1 MTTFATS
8 PRIDTGV
15 IDPPAPSGHGPRGEI
30 LAPNEPATAPPVFN
44 AIWKERRKVLVI
56 ASRFP
61 PVASVGAIRIRKFAK
76 YLRDFGWEPII
87 ITGAMRPDSQNSHDA
102 RRAID
107 RESLDDLPDDLI
119 VHRLNA
125 SLDHWPTHVSRSL
138 GARIGK
144 CTRFVGL
151 SEKRW
156 QDGLKWR
163 FERLHD
169 RLAFPDRGIWR
180 LPTIV
185 RLARRLHKG
194 HDFQAVFSS
203 GMPFSDHLIGLA
215 VKRAIRIPWLADFR
229 DPWVEYIHW
238 KQWTSR
244 WGRSATRRAERAV
257 VRNAAC
263 VISVNDHMTDRFR
276 ARYAQESQE
285 KFVTI
290 PNGFDPRDFT
300 IDMSPKSATA
310 EKRRFTLLY
319 AGSLYQ
325 TRSPAKLIDAFCSFL
340 DTTPEAAES
349 AALEFVG
356 RPGSHVDDLVHR
368 RPDNIRY
375 RGLLP
380 HSTTCRAMAEA
391 TVNIVLLPNLPGS
404 EKDTTA
410 KIYECLGSGRPIL
423 AAVPLNGAAAGVL
436 RGFDGVSLC
445 DPDDVQAIQAAIA
458 TLYGRWRVNDIR
470 LDRPAAALEPHTRRD
485 QARLLA
491 ERLAQICP
499 IANREIAAR

>member
-1 MTTFATS
+1 MND
-8 PRIDTGV
+8 R
-15 IDPPAPSGHGPRGEI
+15 PASTESGLGIGYSV
-30 LAPNEPATAPPVFN
+30 PNEADVAPPP
-44 AIWKERRKVLVI
+44 IESTQRERRPVLVI

-76 YLRDFGWEPII
+76 YLRDFGWEPVI
-87 ITGAMRPDSQNSHDA
+87 ITGAMRSDVQNSHDA
-102 RRAID
+102 RRAVD
-107 RESLDDLPDDLI
+107 RESLDDLPAGLM

-125 SLDHWPTHVSRSL
+125 SLDHWPSHVSRSL
-138 GARIGK
+138 GERLGK
-144 CTRFVGL
+144 CTRVVGVPA
-151 SEKRW
+151 KRW
-156 QDGLKWR
+156 QEGLKWR
-163 FERLHD
+163 LERLHD

-185 RLARRLHKG
+185 RLARKLHKI
-194 HDFQAVFSS
+194 HRFQAVFSS

-215 VKRAIRIPWLADFR
+215 VKRVLRVPWLADFR

-257 VRNAAC
+257 VRHASC

-276 ARYAQESQE
+276 ARYAQELPE

-290 PNGFDPRDFT
+290 PNGFDPGDFAIGT
-300 IDMSPKSATA
+300 TPDTPTA
-310 EKRRFTLLY
+310 SQRRFTLLY

-325 TRSPAKLIDAFCSFL
+325 TRSPVKLIEAFCSFL
-340 DTTPEAAES
+340 ETTPEAAEFAS
-349 AALEFVG
+349 LEFVG
-356 RPGSHVDDLVHR
+356 RPGPHVDDLIRR
-368 RPDNIRY
+368 RPDAIRY

-380 HSTTCRAMAEA
+380 HSTTCRALANA
-391 TVNIVLLPNLPGS
+391 TVNVVLLPNLPGS

-423 AAVPLNGAAAGVL
+423 AAVPLHGAAAGVL
-436 RGFDGVSLC
+436 REFDGVSLC
-445 DPDDVQAIQAAIA
+445 DPDDTQAIQSAIA
-458 TLYGRWRVNDIR
+458 TLYGRWRVSDLR
-470 LDRPAAALEPHTRRD
+470 LDRSAATLEPHTRRA

-491 ERLAQICP
+491 ERLSQICP
-499 IANREIAAR
+499 VAAREIAAQ

>member
-1 MTTFATS
+1 VTAFTTNQRVDAGL
-8 PRIDTGV
+8 IDLTAPANAESV
-15 IDPPAPSGHGPRGEI
+15 ARRSIENDTPSRRPAPSPDGQ
-30 LAPNEPATAPPVFN
+30 
-44 AIWKERRKVLVI
+44 RRNVLVI

-76 YLRDFGWEPII
+76 YLREFGWEPIV
-87 ITGAMRPDSQNSHDA
+87 ITGAMRADTQSSHDA

-107 RESLDDLPDDLI
+107 RESLEDLPTDLN
-119 VHRLNA
+119 VHRLSP

-138 GARIGK
+138 GAKLGA
-144 CTRFVGL
+144 CTRLIGL

-163 FERLHD
+163 FERIHD

-185 RLARRLHKG
+185 RLARKLHRT
-194 HDFQAVFSS
+194 HRFDAVFSS

-215 VKRAIRIPWLADFR
+215 VRRALRIPWLADFR

-257 VRNAAC
+257 VSAAAR
-263 VISVNDHMTDRFR
+263 VISVNDHMTERFR
-276 ARYAQESQE
+276 SRYAQESPD
-285 KFVTI
+285 KFITI
-290 PNGFDPRDFT
+290 PNGFDPADFRAVA
-300 IDMSPKSATA
+300 SANDTVA
-310 EKRRFTLLY
+310 PNRRFTLLY

-325 TRSPAKLIDAFCSFL
+325 TRSPDKLIDAFCAFL
-340 DTTPEAAES
+340 DSTPEAAEF
-349 AALEFVG
+349 ATLEFVG
-356 RPGSHVDDLVHR
+356 RPGPHIDSLLRR
-368 RPDNIRY
+368 RPDAIHY

-380 HSTTCRAMAEA
+380 HAATCRAMANA
-391 TVNIVLLPNLPGS
+391 SVNVVLLPNLPGS

-410 KIYECLGSGRPIL
+410 KIYECLGGGRPIL

-436 RGFDGVSLC
+436 REFDGVSLC
-445 DPDDVQAIQAAIA
+445 DPDDAQAIETAIA
-458 TLYGRWRVNDIR
+458 TLYGRWRVSDAR
-470 LDRPAAALEPHTRRD
+470 LHRSESAMEPHTRRA

-491 ERLAQICP
+491 AQLDEIRP
-499 IANREIAAR
+499 IAARETIAR